1 MRPRAAGAGGQHVNK
16 TASKAT
22 LTVATA
28 DLLGSTTKLARVR
41 DRLGES
47 VVVSCQ
53 ESRSQWRNR
62 RTCIERLVE
71 IIDEA
76 AAPPA
81 APRRPTKPSRGAQER
96 RIARKKK
103 HGDKF
108 PSMISFITGPSR
120 TGDIERIL
128 VLGAH
133 GPKKLTIL
141 CV

>member
-1 MRPRAAGAGGQHVNK
+1 MITQRGIEIPEECLQWAFARAAGAGGQHVNK

-28 DLLGSTTKLARVR
+28 DLLGSPTKLARVR

-71 IIDEA
+71 IIDGA

-81 APRRPTKPSRGAQER
+81 APRRPTKPSRSAQER

-103 HGDKF
+103 HGDKKA
-108 PSMISFITGPSR
+108 GR
-120 TGDIERIL
+120 RGEW
-128 VLGAH
+128 
-133 GPKKLTIL
+133 
-141 CV
+141 